1 MIELHIYVEP
11 LPGKERELETLYWD
25 EYVPAISI
33 QEGFVRTTL
42 LKYRDAVRR
51 YQIDIAF
58 DTEELRV
65 KWAASKE
72 HRETWPKIEALCAR
86 VSWSGFDAI
95 EKP

>member
-11 LPGKERELETLYWD
+11 LPGKERELETLYW
-25 EYVPAISI
+25 
-33 QEGFVRTTL
+33 G
-42 LKYRDAVRR
+42 